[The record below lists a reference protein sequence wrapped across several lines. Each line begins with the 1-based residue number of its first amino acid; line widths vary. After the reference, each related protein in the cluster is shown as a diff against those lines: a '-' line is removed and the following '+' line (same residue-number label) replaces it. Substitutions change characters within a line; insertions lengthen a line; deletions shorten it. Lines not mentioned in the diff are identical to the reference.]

1 MSEALAQEVAG
12 FGIKVTLVEPGASA
26 TDWDGPSAAAA
37 SPLAAYDDVR
47 AALRAAIEG
56 GQGDRKAVGPALLRV
71 VDSDNPPLRVFFGTA
86 PLQVIPHV
94 YAERLKT
101 WDEWADVARQA
112 QDSASPSH
120 TDTTSKEN

>member
-12 FGIKVTLVEPGASA
+12 FGIKVTLVEPGAYA

-47 AALRAAIEG
+47 AALHAAFEG
-56 GQGDRKAVGPALLRV
+56 GQGDRKAVGPALLSV

-86 PLQVIPHV
+86 PLQIRSSPTSMPSGSRPGTSGRTSPGRPRIP
-94 YAERLKT
+94 
-101 WDEWADVARQA
+101 
-112 QDSASPSH
+112 
-120 TDTTSKEN
+120 